1 MIADWKKPLRVG
13 ILTGLGVDEV
23 HAHFQGNKK
32 PDESALNER
41 AANHLGSVPRK
52 PLRELSG
59 KRTDGSRCSAQGFKI
74 EPKFPVMARFQLKVT
89 VSRLQQT
96 GKIFP
101 HCYSSTGAC

>member
-1 MIADWKKPLRVG
+1 MITDWKKPLRVG
-13 ILTGLGVDEV
+13 IATGLGVDEI

-41 AANHLGSVPRK
+41 TANHVGSVRQEPPRK
-52 PLRELSG
+52 LSG
-59 KRTDGSRCSAQGFKI
+59 KRTDGGRCSAQGFEI

-96 GKIFP
+96 RKIFP
-101 HCYSSTGAC
+101 HCQLNTVAW